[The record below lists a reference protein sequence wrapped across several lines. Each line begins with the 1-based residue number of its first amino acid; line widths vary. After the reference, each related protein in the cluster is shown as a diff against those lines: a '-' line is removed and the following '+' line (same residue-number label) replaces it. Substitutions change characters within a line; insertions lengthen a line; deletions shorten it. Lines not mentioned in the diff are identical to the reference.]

1 MKGFFKKKIFLK
13 KNIVIGQKK
22 TFVVAEISGNH
33 CGNLEVLKKTI
44 LSAHAC
50 GADAVKIQSYE
61 ADTMTLNVKNNHF
74 LINDESIWKGKYLYQ
89 LYKSAMTPFKC
100 HKEIFNFTKK
110 NKIFCFSSPFDLS
123 SLKILENLNCPVYK
137 VASPEIEDLNLID
150 HISRTMKPVIIS
162 TGIADDHA
170 IKEALKIC
178 KKNNNKKIIL
188 LNCISSY
195 PAKDQELNLSY
206 INKLKKY
213 VNIVGY
219 SDHSTKDQASLISV
233 ALGAKVI
240 EKHFILN
247 KKLNSP
253 DKSFSTDPRSFTK
266 LVKEIRLVE
275 NMLGSEKINKKKI
288 IKNKI
293 KTVSRSFFYS
303 RNVFI
308 GEVISDKN
316 IKSVRPGTGL
326 PLCHYKK
333 IIGKRIKKNRNFGDP
348 VALSDFK

>member
-1 MKGFFKKKIFLK
+1 M
-13 KNIVIGQKK
+13 
-22 TFVVAEISGNH
+22 
-33 CGNLEVLKKTI
+33 
-44 LSAHAC
+44 
-50 GADAVKIQSYE
+50 
-61 ADTMTLNVKNNHF
+61 
-74 LINDESIWKGKYLYQ
+74 
-89 LYKSAMTPFKC
+89 
-100 HKEIFNFTKK
+100 
-110 NKIFCFSSPFDLS
+110 
-123 SLKILENLNCPVYK
+123 
-137 VASPEIEDLNLID
+137 
-150 HISRTMKPVIIS
+150 
-162 TGIADDHA
+162 
-170 IKEALKIC
+170 
-178 KKNNNKKIIL
+178 
-188 LNCISSY
+188 
-195 PAKDQELNLSY
+195 
-206 INKLKKY
+206 
-213 VNIVGY
+213 
-219 SDHSTKDQASLISV
+219 
-233 ALGAKVI
+233 I

-326 PLCHYKK
+326 PLCYYKK
-333 IIGKRIKKNRNFGDP
+333 IIGKKIKKNRNFGDP